1 MLRGADSRRRATLP
15 ASLRVTLAGLRT
27 HKLRLVLTAMA
38 IVLGVGFVTGTL
50 TYADTA
56 RAALYQRF
64 AGSAAGVDADVRA
77 TGGDHRLPASA
88 LSTVESVAGV
98 RAAAGRASESLPIL
112 APNGRPI
119 TNFGLA
125 GKGVNVIG
133 DAGLRPYTIHSGH
146 LPAGD
151 GQVAVDRNTAARY
164 HFRIGGPVT
173 VVDHHQ
179 HRHRLVLTGTVEMAT
194 GTGGRDGSTAV
205 LTEHAL
211 GRYSGHPGYRQIVAH
226 AAPGVSERQLTARVR
241 AAIGSPHVEVI
252 SGSALRVELADDAI
266 SAVSVFSTALL
277 VFALV
282 ALVVAAFVIY
292 NTFTILLAQR
302 RRELALL
309 RCVGA
314 SRRQVFG
321 AVLGES
327 TLVGL
332 AASTLG
338 VLFGFALAYGMA
350 AALGALGLALPA
362 THALVVTPRTVLVGV
377 AAGLLVTVAAALLP
391 AVAATRIAPMAALRA
406 PAEHTGR
413 RRTAARIVAA
423 ALLGLLGG
431 ALTVLGV
438 TAKPVGTGEN
448 TTGMLLV
455 VGGGLVVFLGLVV
468 LAPLYLA
475 PVTAAVGYLPG
486 RLLGPAA
493 RLAGRNARRNPGRVA
508 ATSTPLMIGVA
519 LMTIFSVALATVRAS
534 ADAELSHSFRADYLL
549 TGVQAEPGSGVPAA
563 AVTALRNRPELA
575 GITAQHS
582 ARSTVAGGRT
592 TVSAL
597 EPGADLR
604 PKTTAGSLTRLHA
617 GTAALHQAVAAK
629 LGRHVG
635 DTVSIGGHRYRI
647 VALYAGSMVGSA
659 LLSWPDFRA
668 GYGTHPA
675 QSVYVRARAGIPA
688 ADSRAAVDA
697 ALRPYPLVNVSSMAD
712 TKQQLSSSIDQLLG
726 VFAALLGISVLI
738 AVFGI
743 ANTLSLSVFERS
755 RESALLRALGLTRGQ
770 LRGMLLTEA
779 VLIAVVGALVGIAFG
794 IGYGIAAARAALT
807 GFAGGVQ
814 LPVGQILLY
823 LALAALAGLVAAVL
837 PARRAAR
844 TSLTVAMAEE

>member
-1 MLRGADSRRRATLP
+1 M
-15 ASLRVTLAGLRT
+15 LRVTLAGLRT
-27 HKLRLVLTAMA
+27 HKLRLVLTAAA
-38 IVLGVGFVTGTL
+38 IVLGVGFVAGTL

-56 RAALYQRF
+56 KAALYQRF
-64 AGSAAGVDADVRA
+64 AGSAAGVDVDVRA
-77 TGGDHRLPASA
+77 TSADHRLPASA
-88 LSTVESVAGV
+88 LATVESVSGV

-119 TNFGLA
+119 TNFGVA
-125 GKGVNVIG
+125 GKGVNAIR
-133 DAGLRPYTIHSGH
+133 DSGLRPYTVHSGR

-151 GQVAVDRNTAARY
+151 GELAVDRDTATRY
-164 HFRIGGPVT
+164 HFRIGKPVT
-173 VVDHHQ
+173 VVDARQ
-179 HRHRLVLTGTVEMAT
+179 HRHRLVLTGIVDMAT
-194 GTGGRDGSTAV
+194 GTGSSDGTTAV
-205 LTEHAL
+205 LTGHAL
-211 GRYSGHPGYRQIVAH
+211 ARYTGHTGYRQIVAH
-226 AAPGVSERQLTARVR
+226 ADPGVSEQQLTTRVQ
-241 AAIGSPHVEVI
+241 AAIGLPHTEVI
-252 SGSALRVELADDAI
+252 TGSALRTELANDAI

-321 AVLGES
+321 SVLGES
-327 TLVGL
+327 ALVGL
-332 AASTLG
+332 ASSVLG

-350 AALGALGLALPA
+350 AALSAFGLALPA
-362 THALVVTPRTVLVGV
+362 TGSLVVAPRTVLVGV
-377 AAGLLVTVAAALLP
+377 GAGLLVTVAAALLP

-406 PAEHTGR
+406 PVERTGR
-413 RRTAARIVAA
+413 RRTVVRIVAA
-423 ALLGLLGG
+423 ALLAALGG

-438 TAKPVGTGEN
+438 TAKPAGTDEN

-486 RLLGPAA
+486 RLLGPAT

-534 ADAELSHSFRADYLL
+534 ADAEMSRSFPADYLL
-549 TGVQAEPGSGVPAA
+549 SGVQAEPGSGVPAG
-563 AVTALRNRPELA
+563 AVAALRARPELA
-575 GITAQHS
+575 GITAQHTT
-582 ARSTVAGGRT
+582 RSTVAGSRT
-592 TVSAL
+592 TVAAL

-604 PKTTAGSLTRLHA
+604 PEATAGSLATLHP
-617 GTAALHQAVAAK
+617 GTVALHQAVARK

-635 DTVSIGGHRYRI
+635 DTVTVGDHRYRI
-647 VALYAGSMVGSA
+647 VALYTGSMVGSA

-668 GYGTHPA
+668 AYGTHPA
-675 QSVYVRARAGIPA
+675 QAVYVRAAAGISA

-697 ALRPYPLVNVSSMAD
+697 ALRSYPLVDVSSMAE
-712 TKQQLSSSIDQLLG
+712 TRQQLSSSIDQLLG

-738 AVFGI
+738 ALFGI

-770 LRGMLLTEA
+770 LRGMLLAEA

-794 IGYGIAAARAALT
+794 IGYGIAAARAAMT
-807 GFAGGVQ
+807 GFGSGVQ
-814 LPVGQILLY
+814 IPVGQLLLY

-844 TSLTVAMAEE
+844 TSLTAAMAED